1 LTKPSGNAVG
11 SELEDMFARLS
22 RKRRAS
28 GAMAN
33 IHKESRFDD
42 AFGAPTPGGPGLTS
56 AFQFDDDNIDY
67 GQDYTADVE
76 LNQEAFNRFNNN
88 VRSFFLMAITNYS
101 IDFCLNRWT
110 MMNLS

>member
-1 LTKPSGNAVG
+1 
-11 SELEDMFARLS
+11 MFTRLN

-33 IHKESRFDD
+33 VRRESRADD

-67 GQDYTADVE
+67 GQDYADDVE
-76 LNQEAFNRFNNN
+76 LNQDAFNRFNNN
-88 VRSFFLMAITNYS
+88 VCTFFLGGYNKL
-101 IDFCLNRWT
+101 FN
-110 MMNLS
+110 

>member
-1 LTKPSGNAVG
+1 MVG
-11 SELEDMFARLS
+11 SELEDMFTRLN

-33 IHKESRFDD
+33 IRRESRFDD

-67 GQDYTADVE
+67 GQDYTDDIE
-76 LNQEAFNRFNNN
+76 LNQDAFNRFNNN
-88 VRSFFLMAITNYS
+88 VRTFFFL
-101 IDFCLNRWT
+101 CV
-110 MMNLS
+110 